1 MSNITVIGTG
11 YVGLVTGAC
20 LSDFGLSVTC
30 YDVDREKIGRLNKG
44 EIPIFEEGLEPIV
57 RKNSGN
63 GRLTFSCDLARA
75 VTSASV
81 IFLAVGTP
89 SLPDGS
95 ADLSYLEQ
103 ALRDLAGHL
112 DGYQVIVSKS
122 TVPIG
127 TTRRIREKLAA
138 FCREA
143 GREATFDV
151 IANPEFLREG
161 SAVYDFMH
169 PDRVILGFDAPRAL
183 AVMKDVYRVLYLNET
198 PFIETDFETAE
209 TIKYASNAFLA
220 VKISYI
226 NQVADFCE
234 AVGADVACVAKA
246 MGRDGRIGAKFLHP
260 GPGYGGSCFPKDVR
274 AFIRTGKEH
283 QTRLTILEEID
294 AFNENRKIRMTE
306 RIVSALGGV
315 RGRTIAVLGL
325 AFKPNTDDMRESP
338 ALTVVRRLA
347 EQGALI
353 RAFDPAALAEAR
365 TKYFADL
372 SASVTYHADEY
383 ETAGRADALVI
394 LTEWNQFRN
403 LDLNRL
409 KTAMAGRQFF
419 DLRNIYSKANVE
431 ALGFEYHGV
440 GIAPKRS

>member
-127 TTRRIREKLAA
+127 TTRRIRERLAA

-143 GREATFDV
+143 GRDASFDV

-183 AVMKDVYRVLYLNET
+183 AGIQFYFYPDMS
-198 PFIETDFETAE
+198 A
-209 TIKYASNAFLA
+209 ASQMVHNLLIGLSTEDEFRFT
-220 VKISYI
+220 V
-226 NQVADFCE
+226 FCS
-234 AVGADVACVAKA
+234 DHYPQ
-246 MGRDGRIGAKFLHP
+246 IGALFVAH
-260 GPGYGGSCFPKDVR
+260 S
-274 AFIRTGKEH
+274 IE
-283 QTRLTILEEID
+283 
-294 AFNENRKIRMTE
+294 
-306 RIVSALGGV
+306 
-315 RGRTIAVLGL
+315 
-325 AFKPNTDDMRESP
+325 
-338 ALTVVRRLA
+338 
-347 EQGALI
+347 
-353 RAFDPAALAEAR
+353 
-365 TKYFADL
+365 
-372 SASVTYHADEY
+372 
-383 ETAGRADALVI
+383 
-394 LTEWNQFRN
+394 
-403 LDLNRL
+403 L
-409 KTAMAGRQFF
+409 KSF
-419 DLRNIYSKANVE
+419 Y
-431 ALGFEYHGV
+431 
-440 GIAPKRS
+440 